1 LQPLLTL
8 IRGESFRKIVAE
20 KDSLPK
26 GARPFLSAC
35 PICRRRPLKAV
46 RGESFRKI
54 VAEKDSLPNGARPF
68 LSVCTIRSPLK
79 EVRGESFRKVVAEL
93 EGYDSSGMGEVMR
106 EA

>member
-8 IRGESFRKIVAE
+8 I
-20 KDSLPK
+20 
-26 GARPFLSAC
+26 
-35 PICRRRPLKAV
+35 

-79 EVRGESFRKVVAEL
+79 AVRSESFRKVVAEL
-93 EGYDSSGMGEVMR
+93 EGFDSSGMGEVAR
-106 EA
+106 GA